1 MKSGIWEVL
10 TWVFVLAA
18 IYLLVRP
25 GSLGPDV
32 VGELGTALSNL
43 TTFAVSS

>member
-1 MKSGIWEVL
+1 MKRGVWEVL

-25 GSLGPDV
+25 GSLGPTI
-32 VGELGTALSNL
+32 VGTVGDAVTNL
-43 TTFAVSS
+43 VTFAVSS